1 MGDYEAARK
10 TCEIPPADDLSD
22 ACLAVTYRKLGRNA
36 DAEAALRSLQSLE
49 GDSGAYDYAT
59 IYSQWGEVAKAL
71 EWLDTAVRLRDAG
84 LVDLKVEPELDPVR
98 EEPRFQAIE
107 RELAFP
113 D

>member
-10 TCEIPPADDLSD
+10 SCEAPPADELSS
-22 ACLAVTYRKLGRNA
+22 ACLALTYRKLGRNA

-59 IYSQWGEVAKAL
+59 IYAQWGEVAKAL
-71 EWLDTAVRLRDAG
+71 ECRDTAVRLRSSDLAE
-84 LVDLKVEPELDPVR
+84 LKVKLDLDPLR

-107 RELAFP
+107 RELKFP